1 MKDVVETLKV
11 VLADTF
17 AFYLKAHNYHWNV
30 EGPDF
35 AQYHDFLNNLYNEVW
50 LATDAVA
57 EHIRA
62 QDAYAPASFTRFKE
76 LTTIED
82 ELKIPTGLNMMAKLE
97 SDNMKVIA
105 SLTTAYEA
113 ANAANKIGLSN
124 FLQDRVDIHTK
135 HGWQLRSFSKGR

>member
-11 VLADTF
+11 ALADTF
-17 AFYLKAHNYHWNV
+17 AFYLKTHNYHWNV

-35 AQYHDFLNNLYNEVW
+35 AQYHTFLDGLYNEVW
-50 LATDAVA
+50 EATDAIA

-62 QDAYAPASFTRFKE
+62 QDAYAPGSFIRFKE

-105 SLTTAYEA
+105 SLTSAYEA
-113 ANAANKIGLSN
+113 ANAANQIGLSN

-135 HGWQLRSFSKGR
+135 HGWQLRSFNKGR

>member
-11 VLADTF
+11 ALADTF

-50 LATDAVA
+50 LATDAIA

-82 ELKIPTGLNMMAKLE
+82 ELKIPTGPNMLAKLE
-97 SDNMKVIA
+97 ADNMKVIA

-113 ANAANKIGLSN
+113 ANEANKIGLAN
-124 FLQDRVDIHTK
+124 FLQDRVDIHEK
-135 HGWQLRSFSKGR
+135 HGWMLRSFSKGR

>member
-1 MKDVVETLKV
+1 MKNVVDTLKV

-30 EGPDF
+30 EGHDF
-35 AQYHDFLNNLYNEVW
+35 AQYHDFLGGLYNEVF
-50 LATDAVA
+50 LAADAIA
-57 EHIRA
+57 EHIRVL
-62 QDAYAPASFTRFKE
+62 DAYAPGSFTRFKE

-82 ELKIPTGLNMMAKLE
+82 ELKIPTGPNMLAKLE
-97 SDNMKVIA
+97 ADNMKVIA

-113 ANAANKIGLSN
+113 ANEANKIGLAN
-124 FLQDRVDIHTK
+124 FLQDRVDIHEK